1 MKSMLEDNP
10 AISALLTDYILK
22 HVCPTE
28 QCLTKESTT
37 SGTVSFSESASKIY
51 KSVHQS
57 SLRLLNRT

>member
-28 QCLTKESTT
+28 QGQNKESYGIT
-37 SGTVSFSESASKIY
+37 ESASKIY
-51 KSVHQS
+51 KSVHRN
-57 SLRLLNRT
+57 SLRLLNRS